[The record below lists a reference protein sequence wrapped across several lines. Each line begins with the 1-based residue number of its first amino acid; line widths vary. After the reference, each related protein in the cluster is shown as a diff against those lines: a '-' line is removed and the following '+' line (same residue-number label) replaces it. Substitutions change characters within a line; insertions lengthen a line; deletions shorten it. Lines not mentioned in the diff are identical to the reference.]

1 MRKYEVRL
9 LLVLI
14 ITFVYLGIGCTQV
27 KGMVEISID
36 DYSFNGFTKQLT
48 LYIQAESTGDVGVE
62 NVSCD
67 VNLIVD
73 GSSHG
78 TKSISFPGVIDP
90 GDTKTKS
97 VSFSNVVANYS
108 WSVEFSD
115 IEVDVAGP
123 SCSNITS

>member
-1 MRKYEVRL
+1 MT
-9 LLVLI
+9 I
-14 ITFVYLGIGCTQV
+14 HI
-27 KGMVEISID
+27 
-36 DYSFNGFTKQLT
+36 NGFTKQLT
-48 LYIQAESTGDVGVE
+48 VYVEAESTGDVGVK

-67 VNLIVD
+67 VHLIID

-78 TKSISFPGVIDP
+78 TKRVSFSGVINP
-90 GDTKTKS
+90 GDTKSTS

-123 SCSNITS
+123 SCSNIVN